1 MKRRDLIRKT
11 GASALVASGAT
22 AAMSGVGA
30 ADHCT
35 ELYCAFRQCPDC
47 PDCCKDKFG
56 GCFCE

>member
-1 MKRRDLIRKT
+1 MERRDVIRVA
-11 GASALVASGAT
+11 GASALAAAGGTGVAS
-22 AAMSGVGA
+22 